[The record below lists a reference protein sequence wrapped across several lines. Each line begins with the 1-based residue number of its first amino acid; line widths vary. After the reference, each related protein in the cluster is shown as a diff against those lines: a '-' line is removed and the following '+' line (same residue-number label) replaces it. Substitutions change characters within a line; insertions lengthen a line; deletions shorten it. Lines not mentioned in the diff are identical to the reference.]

1 MGWWQLKYRSNKYG
15 LSNNNREQ
23 IPSDNNKFMFCSVSQ
38 MIIKINLQQK
48 YYFVLYEYLKIKTN
62 SQQLKNQ
69 WNYNLMV
76 WFGLWS
82 LMPLNNISII
92 SWQSFSVLLVMETG
106 ENHWPATSHWQT
118 YHIML
123 YRVHLAWAWFD
134 LG

>member
-1 MGWWQLKYRSNKYG
+1 MLSWQLKYRSNKYG

-69 WNYNLMV
+69 
-76 WFGLWS
+76 
-82 LMPLNNISII
+82 
-92 SWQSFSVLLVMETG
+92 
-106 ENHWPATSHWQT
+106 
-118 YHIML
+118 
-123 YRVHLAWAWFD
+123 
-134 LG
+134 